1 MSNKDIE
8 KNIKILKNITKQDFS
23 NPMGWTGYYD
33 SELKELQQAI
43 ENILEDR
50 ERYKKLYERA
60 LSDLVVADA
69 KANKYDRLVE
79 RIKEIMQEH
88 IINYNNT
95 STRRDYWKGSI
106 DTDREILKLLEGE

>member
-8 KNIKILKNITKQDFS
+8 KDIKILRNITKQDFN

-43 ENILEDR
+43 KNILADR
-50 ERYKKLYERA
+50 ERYKKLYKRA
-60 LSDLVVADA
+60 LSDLVVADV

-79 RIKEIMQEH
+79 KIKKDIEEYPEATYTKYYLLDCIELL
-88 IINYNNT
+88 
-95 STRRDYWKGSI
+95 KG
-106 DTDREILKLLEGE
+106 EQL